1 MGDTVLLREAA
12 ERNSW
17 PMAKIVATDTDENG
31 FVRSVKPMLGTSG
44 TIDMALQYLEQ
55 PVNKLKMLVESE

>member
-17 PMAKIVATDTDENG
+17 PMAEIVATVTDENG

-44 TIDMALQYLEQ
+44 TIDTALQYLEQ

>member
-17 PMAKIVATDTDENG
+17 PMAKIVATVTDENG

-44 TIDMALQYLEQ
+44 TIDMALQYLE
-55 PVNKLKMLVESE
+55 